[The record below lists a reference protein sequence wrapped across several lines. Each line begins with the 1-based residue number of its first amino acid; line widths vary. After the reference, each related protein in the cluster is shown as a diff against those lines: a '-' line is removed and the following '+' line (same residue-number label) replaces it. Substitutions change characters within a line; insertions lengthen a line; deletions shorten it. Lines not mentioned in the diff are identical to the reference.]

1 MKARVLVECRNAAF
15 GTTTIHS
22 DFRSRCSLCKLP
34 FYLPMTNED
43 YPFGLETMFASTALE
58 LLTFK
63 LAI

>member
-1 MKARVLVECRNAAF
+1 VPKRSIRN
-15 GTTTIHS
+15 
-22 DFRSRCSLCKLP
+22 DDDPFRFSLSLQSCKLP